1 MTDRPRVDP
10 YDFVPLGI
18 APVREKCVGHARY
31 SKGRNIYSGLLLC
44 TLTAMTPIFTY
55 DPRFRRVNLGHETVN
70 FPVFNRIAQIQGSSL
85 KGVIRS
91 LIEAIEP
98 CCVAVPAPFRKTY
111 RGTGITRDKE
121 PLTVYLPGEFEHC
134 DGERLCLACRM
145 FGTLNKATAY
155 AYAGK
160 VSIGDARSA
169 PGDYQLLPHVTLDV
183 LSPPKPEGRPNAYT
197 GVDGKTIRGRK
208 FYRHRYPPDVLK
220 RMPDRTGK
228 PRQDHLNKTVQP
240 IETGSVF
247 HFEVEY
253 GDLNDAELRLLLYG
267 LVLEDGL
274 WHKLGLGKPI
284 GLGSARIEV
293 IKWTRIDRQARYRAL
308 GAGVEPALE
317 EEALQAE
324 LSGWVQGYRTR
335 ESEALEKLRDI
346 LRPNEAVD
354 VRYPV
359 PAMPRS

>member
-10 YDFVPLGI
+10 YDFVPLGK
-18 APVREKCVGHARY
+18 APNRDRPVGHACY
-31 SKGRNIYSGLLLC
+31 SRDRHSGLLLC
-44 TLTAMTPIFTY
+44 KLTAMTPIFTY
-55 DPRFRRVNLGHETVN
+55 DPRFGRVNLGHETVN
-70 FPVFNRIAQIQGSSL
+70 FPVFNRVAQIQGSSL

-111 RGTGITRDKE
+111 RGTGITRGKE
-121 PLTVYLPGEFEHC
+121 PLTVRLPGEFEHC
-134 DGERLCLACRM
+134 DGKKLCLACRM

-155 AYAGK
+155 AGK

-169 PGDYQLLPHVTLDV
+169 PAEYQLLPHVTLDV
-183 LSPPKPEGRPNAYT
+183 LSTPKPEGRPRAYT
-197 GVDGKTIRGRK
+197 GADGKTIRGRK
-208 FYRHRYPPDVLK
+208 FYRHRYPPDILK

-228 PRQDHLNKTVQP
+228 PKQDHQNKTVQP
-240 IETGSVF
+240 VREGSVF
-247 HFEVEY
+247 HFDVEY
-253 GDLNDAELRLLLYG
+253 GDLDDAELRLLLYG

-293 IKWTRIDRQARYRAL
+293 IQWTRIDRQARYRAL
-308 GAGVEPALE
+308 GAGVAPPLE
-317 EEALQAE
+317 GEALQAE
-324 LSGWVQGYRTR
+324 LSGWVQAYRTS
-335 ESEALEKLRDI
+335 ETEALKKLRDI

-359 PAMPRS
+359 PTMPRS